1 MGGFLSDGAA
11 YCLLKDRELR
21 ECPIC
26 HADKCE
32 HTAQEAS
39 QVLRTECKQMA
50 DEFKQEKLEMQTK
63 VSYLSVALFVTGVYL
78 LAIGAFKAFGWWH
91 WRGI

>member
-1 MGGFLSDGAA
+1 
-11 YCLLKDRELR
+11 
-21 ECPIC
+21 
-26 HADKCE
+26 
-32 HTAQEAS
+32 
-39 QVLRTECKQMA
+39 MA